1 MHVIFMIM
9 TYINS
14 CCVCVC
20 VPACVRVCLFLS
32 VCLSVCGG
40 GGGGCCMGI
49 GSNVF
54 RNQVMVPWIRRAGA
68 SAINGKKK
76 LLVLY
81 EALRY

>member
-1 MHVIFMIM
+1 
-9 TYINS
+9 
-14 CCVCVC
+14 
-20 VPACVRVCLFLS
+20 
-32 VCLSVCGG
+32 
-40 GGGGCCMGI
+40 MGI